1 MREWKKTTGLVGACV
16 AAVAAAAS
24 ILAPGCND
32 FNGPYPCNPGY
43 ASCNLGG
50 NANGNGNGNGNS
62 NDNGC
67 ETAISSDPANCGA
80 CANLCAQGAL
90 CTDGKCG
97 AAPQVLASDLSS
109 QEPIA
114 LSDSDVFFW
123 STSALRGVPK
133 SGGTEFSVYV
143 SGNSGNGGGPASPQ
157 AFAVDDT
164 SAYYEGFEQQ
174 PMGGSVPAL
183 LASPTSPWDGGAG
196 PTPRV
201 VATISQNLG
210 GGLGEVLIESGTL
223 FVFLQGGGGT
233 ELLSV
238 PAGGGTL
245 QQLATIPGNPQ
256 SPYAIDTKNVYF
268 LETNGSCAIESAP
281 LAGGMVST
289 LTSQACPSGMASDGT
304 YLYWASNAATSN
316 GNQCAVQIERI
327 PVSGGSP
334 GTFATISANEAP
346 AGVAVD
352 ATSVYLLTNASLWA
366 VPLAGGAPARIAG
379 NLGGMNGQT
388 GPGNCLYNGSSTS
401 TSSLAVDDTNA
412 YVAVGS
418 TLLAIPK

>member
-1 MREWKKTTGLVGACV
+1 M
-16 AAVAAAAS
+16 AS

-32 FNGPYPCNPGY
+32 FNGPYPCNAGY

-50 NANGNGNGNGNS
+50 NGSGNGNGNGNGNS

-80 CANLCAQGAL
+80 CANLCPQGAL
-90 CTDGKCG
+90 CSDGKCS
-97 AAPQVLASDLSS
+97 AAPLVLAMDLSS

-123 STSALRGVPK
+123 SSSALRGVPK

-157 AFAVDDT
+157 PFAVNDT
-164 SAYYEGFEQQ
+164 SAYYTGFAQQ
-174 PMGGSVPAL
+174 PMGGSVSAL

-201 VATISQNLG
+201 VATVPQNLG
-210 GGLGEVLIESGTL
+210 GSLGEVFIESGTL
-223 FVFLQGGGGT
+223 FVFLQASGGL
-233 ELLSV
+233 ELQSV
-238 PAGGGTL
+238 PASGGTL
-245 QQLATIPGNPQ
+245 QPVATIPGTPQ
-256 SPYAIDTKNVYF
+256 GPYAIDTKNVYF
-268 LETNGSCAIESAP
+268 VNASSGSCAIQSAP
-281 LAGGMVST
+281 TAGGMVST
-289 LTSQACPSGMASDGT
+289 LASQACPSAIASDGT
-304 YLYWASNAATSN
+304 YLYWAANASTSN
-316 GNQCAVQIERI
+316 GNQCSVQIERI
-327 PVSGGSP
+327 PVDGGSP
-334 GTFATISANEAP
+334 STFASISANEVP
-346 AGVAVD
+346 FGIAVD

-366 VPLAGGAPARIAG
+366 VPLAGGAAARLAG
-379 NLGGMNGQT
+379 NLGGTNVQT
-388 GPGNCLYNGSSTS
+388 GPGNCFYSGGAST